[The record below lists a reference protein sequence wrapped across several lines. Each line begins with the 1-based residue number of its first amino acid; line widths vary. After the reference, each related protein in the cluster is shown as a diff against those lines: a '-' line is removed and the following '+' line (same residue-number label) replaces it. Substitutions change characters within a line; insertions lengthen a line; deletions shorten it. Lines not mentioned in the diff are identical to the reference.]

1 MDLGLELIANPNKI
15 KKKKHL
21 INKDNI
27 FNVEEFIVEEIIDKY
42 ENINEN
48 NIKDIVKMT
57 LEIYDESKNTDISS
71 FLNLTPEEKKIKIKK
86 LPKVIIKKL
95 SLKCP
100 EPTQKEIKVNVIKN

>member
-21 INKDNI
+21 TKKENI
-27 FNVEEFIVEEIIDKY
+27 FNVEEFIVEEILDKY
-42 ENINEN
+42 DNISEN
-48 NIKDIVKMT
+48 NIREIVKLT
-57 LEIYDESKNTDISS
+57 LEIYNESKNTDISG

-95 SLKCP
+95 NLKCS
-100 EPTQKEIKVNVIKN
+100 EPTEKEKIVNVIKS

>member
-21 INKDNI
+21 VNKENI
-27 FNVEEFIVEEIIDKY
+27 FNIEEFIVEEILEKF
-42 ENINEN
+42 ENLTEN
-48 NIKDIVKMT
+48 NIREIVKMT
-57 LEIYDESKNTDISS
+57 LEIYNESKNTDISG

-86 LPKVIIKKL
+86 LPKVIVKKL

-100 EPTQKEIKVNVIKN
+100 EPIEKEKKVNVIKS